1 LRVRTF
7 PLFFLTL
14 FPISPF
20 LLSLSHGFAPR
31 PRPRSRCRRALG
43 PVVEAR
49 VVRAAAAARL
59 LGPRCRI
66 ERRRESSFLFSP
78 STMTTKP
85 KLFFVQP
92 SSPARSFVLLHEDR
106 ERSRCDISKEESPR
120 QALKTWLR
128 SALVGFEIMLRL
140 DDSAPPPPSFLA
152 VGGGP
157 RRMRPCSSRQAPP
170 FCPLFS
176 LLLHGRRSWRGRG
189 SRN

>member
-1 LRVRTF
+1 MRARAF
-7 PLFFLTL
+7 PLFFSPSFPSRRFFYL
-14 FPISPF
+14 F
-20 LLSLSHGFAPR
+20 LMASLHVLGRGAAVAVRSASSSRPASFAQQQQR
-31 PRPRSRCRRALG
+31 ASWVRGAASNDAVSR
-43 PVVEAR
+43 V
-49 VVRAAAAARL
+49 
-59 LGPRCRI
+59 
-66 ERRRESSFLFSP
+66 FLFSP
-78 STMTTKP
+78 STMMTKP

-106 ERSRCDISKEESPR
+106 ERSRCDIFKEESPR
-120 QALKTWLR
+120 QALKTWLL
-128 SALVGFEIMLRL
+128 SALVGFEMMLCL

-157 RRMRPCSSRQAPP
+157 RRMRPRSSRQAPP

>member
-1 LRVRTF
+1 MRARTF

-43 PVVEAR
+43 TVVEAR

-128 SALVGFEIMLRL
+128 SALVGFEMMLRL
-140 DDSAPPPPSFLA
+140 DDSAPPPLVSCGWRRPAENAALLLPS
-152 VGGGP
+152 
-157 RRMRPCSSRQAPP
+157 SSALLPP
-170 FCPLFS
+170 FFASIAWATQLERP
-176 LLLHGRRSWRGRG
+176 RQ
-189 SRN
+189 